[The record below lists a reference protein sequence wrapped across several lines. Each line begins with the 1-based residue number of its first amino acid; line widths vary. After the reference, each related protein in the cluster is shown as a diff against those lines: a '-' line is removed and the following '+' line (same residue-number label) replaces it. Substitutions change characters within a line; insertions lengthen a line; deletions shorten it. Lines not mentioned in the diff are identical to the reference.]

1 MPDRNIVSREAWLEA
16 RIAHLEREKEFT
28 RLRDELRQS
37 KSPLLF
43 GGVGPGSCVSR
54 SNCKEGLHFYGR
66 STEFWCRKVSGFMGD
81 NIGRQ
86 EAAYSYMRIMYTRA
100 NLRIRLFSFAI
111 SALFHSS
118 TLQTV
123 KDH

>member
-66 STEFWCRKVSGFMGD
+66 STEFWCRKVSGLTGD
-81 NIGRQ
+81 
-86 EAAYSYMRIMYTRA
+86 S
-100 NLRIRLFSFAI
+100 IRGERSLVSWGTT
-111 SALFHSS
+111 SEDRKPP
-118 TLQTV
+118 TV
-123 KDH
+123 ICA